1 MIDAKRDIKIFTGI
15 MDKDTEARY
24 LDQNNYRYL
33 LNARSSI
40 NSEGSF
46 GAIEDV
52 MGNVLVNNPF
62 LTNGRNKVIGSYED
76 IAGQS
81 CIFFV
86 WNEFGY
92 HGIYR
97 WYANRTGFPNGVI
110 EKVYQV
116 VDPVDNCL
124 DFQEYNLINH
134 VNLAGDLLL
143 WVDGAEEPRC
153 MNIVRADR
161 TNKNLTFNLFFNPS
175 NFGVVTN
182 YTLTIYGAVTYTLA
196 WTSSGTDYEN
206 QVNDFYNA
214 ALADPNVVNLVNVIK
229 RINYAEIEFLS
240 PGDFMLSASAPLF
253 VLPENFYPDQS
264 NNPVTYAPL
273 NKQLITNVKYPPFCA
288 PHVQY
293 ISTTVNPSLLTKALF
308 RPFTY
313 SDPTSTFK
321 FNGYV
326 GINAPSPNYVDNLN
340 IVVPGA
346 NNVLQWLP
354 PFGTFP
360 DPAAN
365 TPLGY
370 ITNNT
375 AQTKVYQINLQ
386 GYVQNTG
393 AAISFNL
400 TFGKL
405 NSSNP
410 ALAPVSPAVTIFGNP
425 INLSSFNVTVTVSI
439 APGEIFGL
447 YTFGQGQY
455 TISGPNGGVEL
466 TAIEINNLST
476 TLVYPDIQENFYQF
490 RAKYVYDDNQES
502 VYGAISSIAL
512 PGNLFDDAINIDFS
526 DPRLS
531 TPELV
536 CDIKKVVLAYT
547 RDNGTIWYDFK
558 ELEPYE
564 FAGPGKQ
571 VYIFNG
577 KENAIAVPSAEA
589 SLLFH
594 NVPLVS
600 RAQEF
605 VDDRIFYGA
614 NLTGY
619 NKVIANMAF
628 DYFYEDLI
636 NTLEQTGKT
645 SKLGWKRGYEGYI
658 GIVYYD
664 DADRKSPV
672 IIDTNSSKIRIP
684 YYWDGGQASTWDAVQ
699 LKWQIFHEPPDYAK
713 KYQLVRTKD
722 LTQTRYLI
730 WVADYRYVAKDLTTL
745 TTPAAGA
752 YIRFDM
758 ANVAYYNDFD
768 NLGSRIEVTV
778 ATGDRLR
785 FITTTANSTNFNNI
799 PNDFK
804 IVASD
809 SQYIYIENPQWSAI
823 NTGLNE
829 NYRGRYIEIY
839 TPNLNNNDEVF
850 YEFSECYE
858 VKEGLFNGKL
868 RKYHAGPIDQDY
880 TINQPAEGISY
891 EGNVFYRYREIPYDY
906 TAPNWLSTVNQVITA
921 YTPSDYSNQFF
932 DNNGRVNSTNF
943 TEQEFDGASL
953 IFTDRYTNL
962 VKSINGINAVQA
974 GNSTSYNTEYGNVV
988 KLQVVNNDILK
999 LVFSNSYQL
1008 SIYVSQ
1014 GVIRQSQANVN
1025 LIAVSDEVAG
1035 NSHIIQRTL
1044 GTINAESVRVNDEGD
1059 MFGYDATE
1067 GIIWI
1072 SSGNG
1077 LIQISDRGMKSVF
1090 KKYTNER
1097 KVVPGISETPCVYD
1111 LYHDEY
1117 IITLGNIT
1125 NGTPQQVPVAIVQ
1138 GLPTLTPPEF
1148 NYNVTIQRTPNVT
1161 VYYNAAAYDTNL
1173 YNIVKQELEANGFQV
1188 TIVSSTQQ
1196 VQYPLV
1202 NGFFTQP
1209 FAPNWVVR
1217 NKNTGAVVSSPNG
1230 WAQSFNGTVG
1240 VARLVLQSNGTFQF
1254 NSLTQAITGV
1264 PVGTILTIKFKIV
1277 FPSGV
1282 NTVGRFVVHT
1292 GLGAGIQEIGYTGF
1306 LPGTSNT
1313 YVVQLPLSDPNNLLI
1328 GFYAETNNS
1337 GTFERVELMDV
1348 EVFYDV
1354 TTSYASV
1361 VAPDY
1366 NNFFNQNISISVNGP
1381 NLNQTYTFPF
1391 TGGAPGTNVYLYD
1404 GLTIAYNKQK
1414 QGWTSYYSFIP
1425 EYYGRVRDYIV
1436 SFKSGQLWIHD
1447 RSTVAKNFYGIQYN
1461 RQLTYVSN
1469 KDFPKVKDFK
1479 AISING
1485 IGLNDV
1491 PSIRILPFQG
1501 YINGM
1506 LSSLSKR
1513 FFQVL
1518 EGIQYAYFQKDRL
1531 SPGFG
1536 GNQLQALANGRN
1548 LKGQVLE
1555 VTLENDDTAK
1565 SSIYSSDIVYFYSEH
1580 S

>member
-1 MIDAKRDIKIFTGI
+1 MIPGGRDSKIFSGV

-24 LDQNNYRYL
+24 LASGNYRNL

-62 LTNGRNKVIGSYED
+62 LTNGRNKVLGSYED

-175 NFGVVTN
+175 TFGISTT
-182 YTLTIYGAVTYTLA
+182 YSLTIYGQVTYTLT
-196 WTSSGTDYEN
+196 WTSSGVDYES

-214 ALADPNVVNLVNVIK
+214 ANADPNVVALVNVTP

-240 PGDFMLSASAPLF
+240 PGDFMISATVPLF
-253 VLPENFYPDQS
+253 LLPENFYPDKS

-273 NKQLITNVKYPPFCA
+273 SKQLITNVKYPPFCA

-293 ISTTVNPSLLTKALF
+293 INTNVAPSQTTTALF
-308 RPFTY
+308 TPYTWT
-313 SDPTSTFK
+313 DPGGGVI
-321 FNGYV
+321 FNGYL
-326 GINAPSPNYVDNLN
+326 GINVPNVNYPDNLG
-340 IVVPGA
+340 IISAGPT
-346 NNVLQWLP
+346 NVIAGWP
-354 PFGTFP
+354 PYGTP
-360 DPAAN
+360 SAWVKNP
-365 TPLGY
+365 
-370 ITNNT
+370 T
-375 AQTKVYQINLQ
+375 ASSKQYTINLQ
-386 GYVQNTG
+386 GSVTNSGFTG
-393 AAISFNL
+393 AFNF
-400 TFGKL
+400 TFGKF
-405 NSSNP
+405 NP
-410 ALAPVSPAVTIFGNP
+410 AQPSLAPTQGVTIFQGSPPYGN
-425 INLSSFNVTVTVSI
+425 FNVTITVTI
-439 APGEIFGL
+439 APGEKWGL
-447 YTFGQGQY
+447 YTYGSQGSVIYTGPFGG
-455 TISGPNGGVEL
+455 ILL
-466 TAIEINNLST
+466 TATEVTSSTNLF
-476 TLVYPDIQENFYQF
+476 YPDIQEKFFQF
-490 RAKYVYDDNQES
+490 RAKYVYNDNQES
-502 VYGAISSIAL
+502 VYGAISSIPL
-512 PGNLFDDAINIDFS
+512 PNDISQNVIQIDFS
-526 DPRLS
+526 DNRLS
-531 TPELV
+531 IPELA
-536 CDIKKVVLAYT
+536 CDVKKVVLAYT
-547 RDNGTIWYDFK
+547 IDAGTTWFDFK
-558 ELEPYE
+558 ELMPYE

-571 VYIFNG
+571 VYLFDG
-577 KENAIAVPSAEA
+577 KEVGLIVPSAEA
-589 SLLFH
+589 SLQFH
-594 NVPLVS
+594 NIPIIS
-600 RAQEF
+600 NAQELIDNR
-605 VDDRIFYGA
+605 VFYGA
-614 NLTGY
+614 NVTGY
-619 NKVIANMAF
+619 DKVIANMNF
-628 DYFYEDLI
+628 SYIYQDLT
-636 NTLEQTGKT
+636 NNLEQTGRT
-645 SKLGWKRGYEGYI
+645 SKLGWKRGYEGYV

-672 IIDTNSSKIRIP
+672 IIDENSSKIRVP
-684 YYWDGGQASTWDAVQ
+684 YYYDNTPNAQTWDAVYLQ
-699 LKWQIFHEPPDYAK
+699 WQIFHEPPSYAK
-713 KYQLVRTKD
+713 KYHFVRTKD
-722 LTQTRYLI
+722 LLQVRYLMWYPDYVFVTTDLI
-730 WVADYRYVAKDLTTL
+730 TQVAAQAVNA
-745 TTPAAGA
+745 A

-758 ANVAYYNDFD
+758 ASIAYYNDNS
-768 NLGSRIEVTV
+768 NLGAKIELTV
-778 ATGDRLR
+778 AQGDRLR
-785 FITTTANSTNFNNI
+785 FIQRGNVFFTNENEFI
-799 PNDFK
+799 IAAVDT
-804 IVASD
+804 
-809 SQYIYIENPQWSAI
+809 QYIYIKNPKWTALGTGNASAV
-823 NTGLNE
+823 
-829 NYRGRYIEIY
+829 YQAYIEVY
-839 TPNLNNNDEVF
+839 TPNPSASDEIY

-858 VKEGLFNGKL
+858 VKEGLFNGVL
-868 RKYHAGPIDQDY
+868 RKYHDGPTPQDY
-880 TINQPAEGISY
+880 STNTPASGVSY
-891 EGNVFYRYREIPYDY
+891 EGNVFYRFREIPYGY
-906 TAPNWLSTVNQVITA
+906 NGTTWLSIANNIISA
-921 YTPSDYSNQFF
+921 YTPSDFSNVFF
-932 DNNGRVNSTNF
+932 DNNGRPNSLKFN
-943 TEQEFDGASL
+943 EQEFDGASL
-953 IFTDRYTNL
+953 IFTDKFTNVTNSL
-962 VKSINGINAVQA
+962 NGINAVQA
-974 GNSTSYNTEYGNVV
+974 GNDTSYNTEYGNIA

-1014 GVIRQSQANVN
+1014 GVIRQSQANAN

-1059 MFGYDATE
+1059 MFGYDENE
-1067 GIIWI
+1067 GVVWI

-1090 KKYTNER
+1090 KRYSNER
-1097 KVVPGISETPCVYD
+1097 KATGGISETPCVYD

-1117 IITLGNIT
+1117 IITLANM
-1125 NGTPQQVPVAIVQ
+1125 
-1138 GLPTLTPPEF
+1138 
-1148 NYNVTIQRTPNVT
+1148 
-1161 VYYNAAAYDTNL
+1161 
-1173 YNIVKQELEANGFQV
+1173 NGF
-1188 TIVSSTQQ
+1188 
-1196 VQYPLV
+1196 
-1202 NGFFTQP
+1202 
-1209 FAPNWVVR
+1209 
-1217 NKNTGAVVSSPNG
+1217 
-1230 WAQSFNGTVG
+1230 VG
-1240 VARLVLQSNGTFQF
+1240 V
-1254 NSLTQAITGV
+1254 
-1264 PVGTILTIKFKIV
+1264 
-1277 FPSGV
+1277 
-1282 NTVGRFVVHT
+1282 
-1292 GLGAGIQEIGYTGF
+1292 
-1306 LPGTSNT
+1306 
-1313 YVVQLPLSDPNNLLI
+1313 
-1328 GFYAETNNS
+1328 
-1337 GTFERVELMDV
+1337 
-1348 EVFYDV
+1348 
-1354 TTSYASV
+1354 
-1361 VAPDY
+1361 
-1366 NNFFNQNISISVNGP
+1366 
-1381 NLNQTYTFPF
+1381 
-1391 TGGAPGTNVYLYD
+1391 
-1404 GLTIAYNKQK
+1404 TIAYNKQK
-1414 QGWTSYYSFIP
+1414 QGWTSYYSFVP